1 MVFRTCSLVTRS
13 LYEMPVIFRKHLNS
27 TDWIIL
33 CSSAVSALV
42 SHVERNIVI
51 TRAMISLILCLI
63 PVVLSFQMGFSLVS
77 AAVV

>member
-1 MVFRTCSLVTRS
+1 MVFRTFSLVTRS
-13 LYEMPVIFRKHLNS
+13 LYEMPVIFRKHINS
-27 TDWIIL
+27 TDWIPL

-51 TRAMISLILCLI
+51 TRAMIILILCLI
-63 PVVLSFQMGFSLVS
+63 LMVLSFEMGFSLAS